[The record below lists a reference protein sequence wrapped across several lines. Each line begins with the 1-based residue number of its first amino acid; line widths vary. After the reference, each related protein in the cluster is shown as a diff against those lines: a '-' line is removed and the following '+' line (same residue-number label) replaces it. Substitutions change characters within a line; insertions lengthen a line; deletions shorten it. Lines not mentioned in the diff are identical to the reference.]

1 MQDPTYPHP
10 LFHPN
15 SVAGDE
21 NFAWLGF
28 GLARRDYAAVLAC
41 LPSSPAKPLHSGSPP

>member
-15 SVAGDE
+15 AADGDE
-21 NFAWLGF
+21 ILHGSASLSLG
-28 GLARRDYAAVLAC
+28 ATV
-41 LPSSPAKPLHSGSPP
+41 PP